1 MNISPRTVEKLEK
14 IGHKYRCKL
23 CLPPFR
29 NRMNLFYDA
38 RKIKRGTELKLCREV
53 QKLGLQVTIWEADLM
68 FKEFEFIEVS
78 ESNAAMGWED

>member
-29 NRMNLFYDA
+29 NRFNLFYDA
-38 RKIKRGTELKLCREV
+38 RKIKKGGELKVAREV
-53 QKLGLQVTIWEADLM
+53 IRLGFEPIIWDNAM
-68 FKEFEFIEVS
+68 FTDFDFIEI
-78 ESNAAMGWED
+78 EKR